1 MGIMDSVY
9 GVLDKAFGFL
19 PLEDPGQMYL
29 VVIVL
34 AILVGSFMTLVQHF
48 MIDQQELKRTRKEV
62 SEFQSKMLKAQ
73 RSTDKKAMRKLQL
86 QKPHIDELNQKMM
99 KDNFKPLY
107 VTMIPAIVFYSWLR
121 HVYEP
126 IVTEAVVHL
135 PFSLFNLPLL
145 SYLHDGTIAANQLG
159 SIGWYI
165 VFVSFFSNTLRK
177 IMDMA

>member
-1 MGIMDSVY
+1 
-9 GVLDKAFGFL
+9 
-19 PLEDPGQMYL
+19 
-29 VVIVL
+29 
-34 AILVGSFMTLVQHF
+34 
-48 MIDQQELKRTRKEV
+48 
-62 SEFQSKMLKAQ
+62 
-73 RSTDKKAMRKLQL
+73 
-86 QKPHIDELNQKMM
+86 MM

-107 VTMIPAIVFYSWLR
+107 VTMLPAIVFYSWLR